1 MLKIIK
7 NHPLGQYTTI
17 KAGAMAAYFAVV
29 KNKEDLR
36 AALEFSKKNKQPI
49 TVLGGGSNILFS
61 QRIAGLVLKN
71 EIKGIKII
79 EKNSERVLIEGLSG
93 ESWSKFVAFTVDHK
107 FYGLENLF
115 LIYGTVGAAPVQNI
129 GAYGVEFKDSFH
141 HLLAFD
147 LKTGQEKIFSAAD
160 CRFGYRDSI
169 FKKDLGR
176 HLIITEVAFSVSRS
190 TKQNIEHSEIL
201 SELLTRGV
209 GKDKATALD
218 IREAVLAIRKRKLP
232 DLSLFGTAGSFFK
245 NPTIEKKQVDFL
257 VEKYKTIPVFSTNDS
272 DLKKLSAGWLIEN
285 AGCEKGLRNG
295 GVGIYE
301 KHALVL
307 VNYGEGKSSEVFSLA
322 KDIQKKVFDVF
333 GVQLEFEV
341 CLVGNF

>member
-1 MLKIIK
+1 MTIRENILLKDLTTFHTGGKARYFCEINSVEDINEAVLFVEK
-7 NHPLGQYTTI
+7 NNL
-17 KAGAMAAYFAVV
+17 
-29 KNKEDLR
+29 
-36 AALEFSKKNKQPI
+36 PI
-49 TVLGGGSNILFS
+49 FILGGGSNLLVADNGFS
-61 QRIAGLVLKN
+61 GLVMKICLR
-71 EIKGIKII
+71 GISVEENDGKTI
-79 EKNSERVLIEGLSG
+79 VVVGAG
-93 ESWSKFVAFTVDHK
+93 ESWDSLVQHLIEIGFSGF
-107 FYGLENLF
+107 EF
-115 LIYGTVGAAPVQNI
+115 LSGIPGTVGAAPVQNI
-129 GAYGVEFKDSFH
+129 GAYGSEVSSHIEWVNT
-141 HLLAFD
+141 FD
-147 LKTGQEKIFSAAD
+147 VRTKKSKKFLKEECA
-160 CRFGYRDSI
+160 FGYRDSI

-285 AGCEKGLRNG
+285 AGCEKGLRRG